1 MCTNVYVNERKS
13 VRPLP
18 IPGGLVLHFEN
29 GFTRLWLL
37 PVLGLFSWNRT
48 NRWYFTLPVQPSYP
62 ALHSSLLLS
71 SCLLVLYCFFFSP
84 PPQKLHLVC
93 SLAQS
98 RRCNNRLFIREER
111 DKRRDGDMQRRCDE
125 RGSFHPRIQTNL
137 KECDDPHSCAHI
149 GWEFT
154 INQCNCI
161 KESRPW
167 GGLYGQVCKNKEPL
181 L

>member
-1 MCTNVYVNERKS
+1 MCTNVWVNERKS
-13 VRPLP
+13 ARPLP

-71 SCLLVLYCFFFSP
+71 SCLLVLYCFFVFFFLLFPRSCT
-84 PPQKLHLVC
+84 LVC

-98 RRCNNRLFIREER
+98 RRRNNRLFIRGER
-111 DKRRDGDMQRRCDE
+111 QTPRRGHAKKVWWTRVISSPYSDKFKRMWRPAQLRIYWMGIYNKSVQLYQRKQTLRWV
-125 RGSFHPRIQTNL
+125 IQ
-137 KECDDPHSCAHI
+137 A
-149 GWEFT
+149 G
-154 INQCNCI
+154 
-161 KESRPW
+161 
-167 GGLYGQVCKNKEPL
+167 V
-181 L
+181 

>member
-1 MCTNVYVNERKS
+1 MCTDVRVNEKKS

-18 IPGGLVLHFEN
+18 VPGGLVLHFEN

-71 SCLLVLYCFFFSP
+71 SCLLVLYRFFFFSP

-98 RRCNNRLFIREER
+98 RRCNNRLFIREGR
-111 DKRRDGDMQRRCDE
+111 DTRRDGDMQRRCDE
-125 RGSFHPRIQTNL
+125 RGSFRPRIQTNL
-137 KECDDPHSCAHI
+137 KECDDPHSCAYI

-154 INQCNCI
+154 
-161 KESRPW
+161 
-167 GGLYGQVCKNKEPL
+167 NK
-181 L
+181 